1 MHNFKWLTVAA
12 IAVLAGATY
21 YNWYWVW
28 GVLFIYWAISG
39 LRSGDAFVVEPI
51 ERSHNPVMFWL
62 ITAMW
67 GGFGVWSVYWDL
79 SWRLA

>member
-1 MHNFKWLTVAA
+1 MNSMKWPTAGA
-12 IAVLAGATY
+12 ISVLAVATY
-21 YNWYWVW
+21 YDWYWVW

-39 LRSGDAFVVEPI
+39 PLYGEAFVVEPI
-51 ERSHNPVMFWL
+51 QRTANPVMFWL

-67 GGFGVWSVYWDL
+67 GGFGIWAVYWDL